1 MTDEQGDAALRLH
14 GEGVV
19 QVSVQVA
26 HRDLGVG
33 QAHAGWLIVDLFT
46 ARLAHNPLTALAFN
60 LIGDVCPTAGVFR
73 GAPGEEELS
82 CIGGRHEVPR
92 SRGETWHR

>member
-1 MTDEQGDAALRLH
+1 MTDEQGYATLRLY

-26 HRDLGVG
+26 HPNFGVG

-46 ARLAHNPLTALAFN
+46 TRLAHNPLTALAFN
-60 LIGDVCPTAGVFR
+60 FIGDVCSTAGVFR
-73 GAPGEEELS
+73 RAPGEEEFS
-82 CIGGRHEVPR
+82 CIGGRHEIPR
-92 SRGETWHR
+92 SRGET